1 MKRMVKDCFSEHFK
15 ISAVYK
21 GSHSFQVIE
30 NMTER
35 QDAVLNELK
44 FKVERLI
51 KLYIS
56 SLEKNKDQ
64 ESRIQQLLSEIE
76 QLKSENQILNE
87 ELKTARVA
95 NAISGKSDGSYEA
108 KMRINQL
115 VREIDKCIALLNN

>member
-1 MKRMVKDCFSEHFK
+1 
-15 ISAVYK
+15 
-21 GSHSFQVIE
+21 
-30 NMTER
+30 MTGR

-56 SLEKNKDQ
+56 SLEKNKMQ
-64 ESRIQQLLSEIE
+64 EDRINELLTEISS
-76 QLKSENQILNE
+76 LKSENKILNE

-95 NAISGKSDGSYEA
+95 NAISGDNQGSYQA

>member
-1 MKRMVKDCFSEHFK
+1 
-15 ISAVYK
+15 
-21 GSHSFQVIE
+21 
-30 NMTER
+30 MTER

-56 SLEKNKDQ
+56 SLEKNRDQ
-64 ESRIQQLLSEIE
+64 ENRIQQLLSEIE
-76 QLKSENQILNE
+76 NLKSENQILNE

-95 NAISGKSDGSYEA
+95 NAISGSSAGSYEA

>member
-1 MKRMVKDCFSEHFK
+1 
-15 ISAVYK
+15 
-21 GSHSFQVIE
+21 
-30 NMTER
+30 MTER

-56 SLEKNKDQ
+56 SLEKNRDQ
-64 ESRIQQLLSEIE
+64 ENRIQQLLSEIE
-76 QLKSENQILNE
+76 NLKSENQILNE
-87 ELKTARVA
+87 ELKTAIVA
-95 NAISGKSDGSYEA
+95 NAISGSSDDSYEA

>member
-1 MKRMVKDCFSEHFK
+1 
-15 ISAVYK
+15 
-21 GSHSFQVIE
+21 
-30 NMTER
+30 MTGR

-51 KLYIS
+51 KLYIT
-56 SLEKNKDQ
+56 SLENNRDL
-64 ESRIQQLLSEIE
+64 ESRVNELQAEIGK
-76 QLKSENQILNE
+76 LKSENKILNE

-95 NAISGKSDGSYEA
+95 NAISGNNDGSYQA

>member
-1 MKRMVKDCFSEHFK
+1 
-15 ISAVYK
+15 
-21 GSHSFQVIE
+21 
-30 NMTER
+30 MTGR

-64 ESRIQQLLSEIE
+64 ADRINELLAEIE
-76 QLKSENQILNE
+76 NLKSENKILNE
-87 ELKTARVA
+87 ELKTAKVA
-95 NAISGKSDGSYEA
+95 NAISGGDNGSYQA

>member
-1 MKRMVKDCFSEHFK
+1 MIR
-15 ISAVYK
+15 
-21 GSHSFQVIE
+21 
-30 NMTER
+30 R
-35 QDAVLNELK
+35 QEDVLNELK

-56 SLEKNKDQ
+56 SLEKQQIQ
-64 ESRIQQLLSEIE
+64 ESRIIELQTEIE
-76 QLKSENQILNE
+76 SLKNENKILNE

-95 NAISGKSDGSYEA
+95 NAISGQENGSYQA